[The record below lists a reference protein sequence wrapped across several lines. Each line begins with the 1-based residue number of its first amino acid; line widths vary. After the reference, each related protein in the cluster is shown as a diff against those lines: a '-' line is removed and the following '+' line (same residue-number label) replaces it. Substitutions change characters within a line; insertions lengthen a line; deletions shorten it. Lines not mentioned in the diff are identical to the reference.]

1 MRVVLLTFF
10 LTLASQAGAE
20 ITELHCTKKGERTP
34 IRAIKLDMVKEN
46 VLQCEQRTGIGCF
59 TGYENILTLSWNK
72 HSITWIESTQ
82 SGYFHELF
90 MLQRDRGDLQRGGVM
105 AMEFNF
111 FEKVND
117 MLLSRYGMFWT
128 CKKYAPLF

>member
-1 MRVVLLTFF
+1 MCHSRTKNLKEFTLKADIIIAAIGIPEF
-10 LTLASQAGAE
+10 LKA
-20 ITELHCTKKGERTP
+20 
-34 IRAIKLDMVKEN
+34 DMVKEN
-46 VLQCEQRTGIGCF
+46 VLQCEQRTGIGRF

-117 MLLSRYGMFWT
+117 MMLSRYGMFWT
-128 CKKYAPLF
+128 CKKSGPLF